1 MRLSVLRKYSGT
13 NGHMS
18 DYRTESSEPK
28 NALNTIS
35 IEYKSYAYIFIV
47 GTEAFLWCGT
57 NLSDIFTVNLLE
69 SINNYINKNKLA
81 S

>member
-18 DYRTESSEPK
+18 DYRTESSEPE
-28 NALNTIS
+28 NALNMIS

-47 GTEAFLWCGT
+47 GTEAFL
-57 NLSDIFTVNLLE
+57 
-69 SINNYINKNKLA
+69 
-81 S
+81 

>member
-1 MRLSVLRKYSGT
+1 MNLFLNAKIQKKPKLMRLSVLRKYSGT

-35 IEYKSYAYIFIV
+35 IEYKSLHIHCRDGGIS
-47 GTEAFLWCGT
+47 LMRH
-57 NLSDIFTVNLLE
+57 
-69 SINNYINKNKLA
+69 KPK
-81 S
+81 